1 MNVLQRTCFTET
13 YFKAVNNVQLL
24 YITVRFC
31 CILNCF
37 IARLSFKV
45 DEQVQRAFAD
55 LVDNPIEVAEEE
67 LPVATPVNNDIDS
80 LLIEEFE
87 QVCLGASS

>member
-1 MNVLQRTCFTET
+1 M
-13 YFKAVNNVQLL
+13 
-24 YITVRFC
+24 
-31 CILNCF
+31 
-37 IARLSFKV
+37 